1 MLAVY
6 GVLLLASSALL
17 FTWAYGQFRRAVP
30 KKWTTLESM
39 SNAVVLT
46 IIVLLSFGVGSLIQA
61 AIGFANSPISVTDLA
76 MMAAIVGVSVLAGRA
91 LRRQAAP
98 YMTEPSAAFAISQDG
113 IDTLAGAANDSGS
126 GKGPRPASGSRSR
139 RRAA

>member
-17 FTWAYGQFRRAVP
+17 FTWAFGQFRRAAP

-39 SNAVVLT
+39 SNAIVLT
-46 IIVLLSFGVGSLIQA
+46 IIVLFSFGVASLIQA
-61 AIGFANSPISVTDLA
+61 AIGFASSPVTVTDLA
-76 MMAAIVGVSVLAGRA
+76 MIAAIVGVSVLAGRA

-98 YMTEPSAAFAISQDG
+98 HMAAPLAAFAMSRDG
-113 IDTLAGAANDSGS
+113 IDMLAGAANDSGS
-126 GKGPRPASGSRSR
+126 GKGPRPASGNRSR